1 MVYSESILLKKGP
14 LAKVWLAA
22 HWERKLSKANFLQAN
37 IETSVG
43 AILGNDRPPM
53 ALRLSGQLLLGV
65 VRIYSRKTRY
75 LLEDCNEAIVKIKMT
90 FQPGSVNLTDEQ
102 IVSND
107 AITLKDTITEFDILL
122 PERTFESQNWNND
135 KFQLSLSQPSMNI
148 SIIDKEIETPKHNTY
163 NDMLIDPLEFNP
175 TSPEINLFNPKV
187 NIDES
192 LEIETLRDLQRN
204 DELENDNLDIGID
217 IDEGIFQPLNEDD
230 PFAPKTEP
238 KIEINDST
246 DHLAQGDDDLLQNDN
261 GDDIFKSGS
270 ENVEEAKP
278 IEIKEEPV
286 EVKEEID
293 LELLGKKIKV
303 EEESDNEVETSVN
316 EEVVDQ
322 NQEERERIEKE
333 EKERA
338 EKERAERE
346 KMVKNLPDVDINDY
360 QLDNDN
366 DLEENGEGGELSATA
381 LSATAS
387 RQTRPQRKRKI
398 ILYDDQIELLGEQIS
413 SQLKNPSNTLV
424 KDELLLFR
432 PSKYIKLIKNIS
444 KDELF
449 LDNNSIVFNVQLYQD
464 TPDFKMPSLPPSEYV
479 FKTDMID
486 ETDVMNDIS
495 KVDISLDK
503 GDETENI
510 LDNNDLN
517 LPDIESFDFTID
529 NSTKIDDID
538 DDNDSADG
546 NENKDEDGQESD
558 KKINISIDEVSL
570 NDDKSENLYDD
581 NEISNIQSED
591 LNDEIPVISAVEP
604 ENEQTSWSTFIHDE
618 FKEKDSINFKEE
630 AKNLKR
636 KEAVSFFFEVLSMTT
651 KNMLRVEQNEAYGD
665 IKITPKDNL
674 FNQL

>member
-1 MVYSESILLKKGP
+1 MFYSESILLKKGP

-122 PERTFESQNWNND
+122 PERTFETQNWNND

-148 SIIDKEIETPKHNTY
+148 SIIDKEIETPKHSTY

-204 DELENDNLDIGID
+204 DEFENDTLDIGID

-246 DHLAQGDDDLLQNDN
+246 DHLAQGEDDLLQNDN

-270 ENVEEAKP
+270 ENVEIKP

-303 EEESDNEVETSVN
+303 EEESDNEAEISVN

-322 NQEERERIEKE
+322 NREERERIEKE

-346 KMVKNLPDVDINDY
+346 KIVKNLPDVDINDY

-366 DLEENGEGGELSATA
+366 DLEENGEGGELSTTA

-449 LDNNSIVFNVQLYQD
+449 LDSNSVIFNVQLYQD
-464 TPDFKMPSLPPSEYV
+464 TPDFKMPSLPPSEYI

-510 LDNNDLN
+510 LDNTDLN

-529 NSTKIDDID
+529 NSTKVDDID
-538 DDNDSADG
+538 DYNDSVDG

-558 KKINISIDEVSL
+558 RKINISIDEVSI

-591 LNDEIPVISAVEP
+591 PNDEIPVISAVEP

-618 FKEKDSINFKEE
+618 FKEKESIYFKEE

-665 IKITPKDNL
+665 IKITPKDTL
-674 FNQL
+674 FNQV